1 MAAAPQHD
9 ERRHLQRFPA
19 AELKVRLRTGRGW
32 VRKGDRVPAHD
43 FTRAGM
49 GVTTT
54 KVLKPGQKVEL
65 DLVLKLDRG
74 EIVQERVVATVHNKR
89 TDGNLFR
96 YGLAFDF
103 TASRRMKSLHT
114 QARLG
119 RMEGILDRIEKL
131 RAKTRSGEELMAS
144 HQQPDHSGS

>member
-1 MAAAPQHD
+1 MAAAVQHD

-19 AELKVRLRTGRGW
+19 AELEVRMRTGRGW
-32 VRKGDRVPAHD
+32 FRKGEIVSADD

-49 GVTTT
+49 GITTA
-54 KVLKPGQKVEL
+54 KDLKPGQKVEV

-74 EIVQERVVATVHNKR
+74 EIVQNGIAATIHSQR
-89 TDGNLFR
+89 YEGNHFR
-96 YGLAFDF
+96 YGLAFDYS
-103 TASRRMKSLHT
+103 ANRRMRSLHT

-131 RAKTRSGEELMAS
+131 RAKTRSEEELLAP
-144 HQQPDHSGS
+144 HQQPDDHGR